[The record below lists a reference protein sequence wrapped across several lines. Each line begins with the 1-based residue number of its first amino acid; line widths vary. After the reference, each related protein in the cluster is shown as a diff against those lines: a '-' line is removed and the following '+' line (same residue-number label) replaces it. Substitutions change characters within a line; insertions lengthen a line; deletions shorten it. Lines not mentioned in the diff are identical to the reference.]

1 MSSVKKYLTSPYG
14 PLTLYPAYNR
24 YNPNIGRLTGF
35 VPGIW
40 ENGTPYCHGGTFKI
54 VADCILGRG
63 DSAVDE
69 LMKIMP
75 DSDSNPSTHSGCEPY
90 VFTNMYFGP
99 ENPRRGETAFAW
111 VTGTAGWMFRVV
123 TQYMLGFHP
132 SYNGFY
138 VNPCIPSDW
147 SECTMVRKF
156 RNDTYNITLLNPDK
170 RQNGVTSISV
180 DGEVIEGSYIKLK
193 NDGKEHSVVITV

>member
-1 MSSVKKYLTSPYG
+1 
-14 PLTLYPAYNR
+14 
-24 YNPNIGRLTGF
+24 
-35 VPGIW
+35 
-40 ENGTPYCHGGTFKI
+40 
-54 VADCILGRG
+54 
-63 DSAVDE
+63 
-69 LMKIMP
+69 
-75 DSDSNPSTHSGCEPY
+75 
-90 VFTNMYFGP
+90 
-99 ENPRRGETAFAW
+99 
-111 VTGTAGWMFRVV
+111 
-123 TQYMLGFHP
+123 MLGFHP